1 MPSPGKEDRFRHD
14 SASHGK
20 CDSPPGIPLRPR
32 QHGAGPAPCPSAAT
46 PFAGGSCPCPPGT
59 HRYRASISGSIW
71 GYYIPPPDI
80 CQQESEILGDLPAE
94 RTDPAGC
101 PSTLT
106 EESGAVGWTAFG
118 KAVHGKTVRGWDGAF
133 PGNFWWAGRE
143 MAGPF
148 SHGAAIP
155 VAAGRVSRLPSR
167 ASDPSS
173 ARAAL
178 RTSGSDRM
186 AP

>member
-71 GYYIPPPDI
+71 GYYMPVSAS
-80 CQQESEILGDLPAE
+80 CQQESENFGVFPAKRGGERGDAIALCLEKA
-94 RTDPAGC
+94 RKRPAGRRAFWGN
-101 PSTLT
+101 
-106 EESGAVGWTAFG
+106 GAG
-118 KAVHGKTVRGWDGAF
+118 
-133 PGNFWWAGRE
+133 AGRLYALRLLRT
-143 MAGPF
+143 MTA
-148 SHGAAIP
+148 SLAAKAARSRNSPRGTGSP
-155 VAAGRVSRLPSR
+155 VAQEG
-167 ASDPSS
+167 
-173 ARAAL
+173 
-178 RTSGSDRM
+178 DRDHGGQ
-186 AP
+186 ADRPGGIVQQGKVP